1 MKKIIVG
8 ITGATGVIYGIRM
21 LEVLRN
27 SDVETHV
34 VLSEAAKQNILI
46 ETDYCIEDVEKL
58 ASRLYDSKN
67 IAAAISSGSFKTDG
81 MAIAPC
87 TIKTLSGIA
96 NSYNE
101 NLITRA
107 ADVVLKER
115 RRLVIVVRETPLHKG
130 HLGLMARVADM
141 GGIILPPVP
150 AFYHNPKKIED
161 IIDHSVGKILDLLD
175 IEHNLF
181 ARWTGDVTEEP
192 EHRIRMG
199 SMN

>member
-27 SDVETHV
+27 SEVQTHV

-46 ETDYCIEDVEKL
+46 ETDYSVDDVEKL
-58 ASRLYDSKN
+58 AYKLYDAKD
-67 IAAAISSGSFKTDG
+67 IAAAISSGSFQTDG
-81 MAIAPC
+81 MAIVPC
-87 TIKTLSGIA
+87 TIKSLSGLA

-115 RRLVIVVRETPLHKG
+115 RRLVIVVRETPLHVG
-130 HLGLMARVADM
+130 HLQLMTRVAEM
-141 GGIILPPVP
+141 GAIILPPVP

-161 IIDHSVGKILDLLD
+161 IIDHIVGKILDLLNVD
-175 IEHNLF
+175 HNLF
-181 ARWTGDVTEEP
+181 QRWTGDVTEEP
-192 EHRIRMG
+192 EHRI
-199 SMN
+199 SMRRI

>member
-27 SDVETHV
+27 SEVQTHV

-46 ETDYCIEDVEKL
+46 ETDYSVDDVEKL
-58 ASRLYDSKN
+58 AYKLYDAKD
-67 IAAAISSGSFKTDG
+67 IAAAISSGSFQTDG
-81 MAIAPC
+81 MAIVPC
-87 TIKTLSGIA
+87 TIKSLSGLA

-115 RRLVIVVRETPLHKG
+115 RRLVIVVRETPLHVG
-130 HLGLMARVADM
+130 HLQLVTRVAEM
-141 GGIILPPVP
+141 GAIILPPVP

-161 IIDHSVGKILDLLD
+161 IIDHIVGKILDLLNVD
-175 IEHNLF
+175 HNLF
-181 ARWTGDVTEEP
+181 QRWTGDVTEEP
-192 EHRIRMG
+192 EHRI
-199 SMN
+199 SMRRI

>member
-8 ITGATGVIYGIRM
+8 ITGATGVVYGVRL
-21 LEVLRN
+21 LEVLRG

-46 ETDYCIEDVEKL
+46 ETEYCVEDVERL
-58 ASRLYDSKN
+58 ATRLYDAKN

-81 MAIAPC
+81 MSIVPC

-101 NLITRA
+101 NLMTRA

-115 RRLVIVVRETPLHKG
+115 RRLVVVVRETPLHKG
-130 HLGLMARVADM
+130 HLNLMMRVADM

-161 IIDHSVGKILDLLD
+161 IIDHTVGKILDLLD
-175 IEHNLF
+175 IEHDLF
-181 ARWTGDVTEEP
+181 ARWTGDVAEEP
-192 EHRIRMG
+192 EHRIRTVL
-199 SMN
+199 

>member
-27 SDVETHV
+27 SEVQTHV

-46 ETDYCIEDVEKL
+46 ETDYSVDDVEKL
-58 ASRLYDSKN
+58 VYKLYDAKD
-67 IAAAISSGSFKTDG
+67 IAAAISSGSFQTDG
-81 MAIAPC
+81 MAIVPC
-87 TIKTLSGIA
+87 TIKSLSGLA

-115 RRLVIVVRETPLHKG
+115 RRLVVVVRETPLHVG
-130 HLGLMARVADM
+130 HLQLMTRVAEM
-141 GGIILPPVP
+141 GAIILPPVP

-161 IIDHSVGKILDLLD
+161 IIDHIVGKILDLLNVD
-175 IEHNLF
+175 HNLF
-181 ARWTGDVTEEP
+181 QRWTGDVTEEP
-192 EHRIRMG
+192 EHRI
-199 SMN
+199 SMRRI